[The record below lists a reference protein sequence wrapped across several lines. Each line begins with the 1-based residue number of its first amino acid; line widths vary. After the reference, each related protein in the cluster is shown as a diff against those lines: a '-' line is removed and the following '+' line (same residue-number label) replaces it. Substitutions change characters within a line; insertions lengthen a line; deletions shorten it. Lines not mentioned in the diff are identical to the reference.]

1 MAQTSGDPRMTG
13 DDERAAIIPFMN
25 QIRDLVWKMLRM
37 ESHNLGPY
45 GLTRQQAFVLS
56 AIGEFGP
63 DIDMA
68 TLASLT
74 AFPPSTI
81 TSILDRFH
89 ELGLVTRGR
98 DEHDRRRVTA
108 TITGEGEALDARIE
122 AGKTRMAQALL
133 DGISD
138 DDIDTV
144 TRVFRH
150 MADRLDHVDIEALA
164 RTQTG

>member
-1 MAQTSGDPRMTG
+1 MTQAFQHQQLTG
-13 DDERAAIIPFMN
+13 GDERAAAVPFMN
-25 QIRDLVWKMLRM
+25 QIRIITWKMLRM

-74 AFPPSTI
+74 GFPPSTI

-89 ELGLVTRGR
+89 ELRLVSRGR

-108 TITGEGEALDARIE
+108 TITDEGRALDARIE
-122 AGKTRMAQALL
+122 AGKTRALQALL

-138 DDIDTV
+138 EDIDTV

-150 MADRLDHVDIEALA
+150 MTERLDHVDVAA
-164 RTQTG
+164 VSRSQSG